1 MTATVYASSGSTVNM
16 RLEARATAKILK
28 QVPIKTTV
36 TVVEYG
42 AEWTKII
49 YDNTTGYMMPKFLR
63 IKEVDDDIIVVSRK
77 KLQEIY
83 NMIGELLANK

>member
-49 YDNTTGYMMPKFLR
+49 YDNTTGYMMTKFLR
-63 IKEVDDDIIVVSRK
+63 TKEDDDVIVVSRK

>member
-1 MTATVYASSGSTVNM
+1 MTATVYASSGLTVNM

-49 YDNTTGYMMPKFLR
+49 YDNTTGYMMTKFLR
-63 IKEVDDDIIVVSRK
+63 IKEDDDIIVVSRK
-77 KLQEIY
+77 RLQEIY